1 MSQRSAHTSLARS
14 PWRWARGIMAAS
26 RCGLRAPMRL
36 RAVAMSRSAS
46 SRVRYSRGRRAALGR
61 RRGGTFPFTVVG
73 PLPCVTRFPS
83 RLLGAGS
90 RTFPFMGDNGKVAS
104 GGIGWLAHRPLR
116 EGGRG
121 SGVELPWQARSWASP
136 ASQPSASRTPG
147 ASEERN
153 VFCPRKAELTPTP
166 QATSAVGSAHRN
178 WPRGDKLGSRNR
190 ARERNAYDRW
200 PCRRRRGAEER
211 VVPWTRSAAAR

>member
-1 MSQRSAHTSLARS
+1 MSQRSARTSLARS

-46 SRVRYSRGRRAALGR
+46 SGVRYSRGRRAALGR

-90 RTFPFMGDNGKVAS
+90 RTFPFRDQMRTVARGGWRSPADAVLDNYATHKHPGPGVA
-104 GGIGWLAHRPLR
+104 GA
-116 EGGRG
+116 
-121 SGVELPWQARSWASP
+121 ARSPRW
-136 ASQPSASRTPG
+136 SR
-147 ASEERN
+147 S
-153 VFCPRKAELTPTP
+153 
-166 QATSAVGSAHRN
+166 
-178 WPRGDKLGSRNR
+178 
-190 ARERNAYDRW
+190 
-200 PCRRRRGAEER
+200 RRRSTASSRSTTGARGRSSGPPTRRPSSRRSGAGTM
-211 VVPWTRSAAAR
+211 PWRRWHGR